1 MIDQQTFLWAI
12 QRINHI
18 AANVELDELLEQ
30 ALELLINLTAAQGGM
45 LCLYDTATNHLVLE
59 AVQGM
64 PALAYEHGQILPV
77 EDSFRG
83 YTPAMTR
90 AVFLPGGPSAD
101 TTTAHSRQTSEQTR
115 GLFPL
120 LLNNQK
126 PVGVVEVF
134 NVTPL
139 PTDDHVQQDLL
150 HTLLMLLA
158 THIDKARRL
167 RDAQR
172 RTHRL
177 MNLFDILSCMVTTLE
192 SQRLLDD
199 IMIYARE
206 LLNVET
212 TSIWLKDETTGE
224 MKLHIATSTSRKHA
238 QEIRVPTGEGIIGHV
253 TSTGMS
259 VVVND
264 VHQDE
269 HFYAAV
275 DRQLGFTTRSI
286 LCVPLQ
292 APHIQR
298 PLVQGIITDDI
309 IGGAQAVNKRDG
321 KPFND
326 EDRILFEMLAS
337 QAATILQILWLY
349 ETAEDAQRQR
359 AAAEDANRAKS
370 IFLSNM
376 SHELRTPLNAIIGYS
391 ELLAEDA
398 QDAGYEDIL
407 NDLMKIRS
415 SGAHLLTI
423 INDILDISKI
433 EAGKMELHPETFAIN
448 VLIDNVVATMHQI
461 ITKKGNKLEVFVAP
475 DIGKMH
481 TDLVKVRQSLFNLL
495 SNANKFTDYGTITLT
510 AQRKTASQTQ
520 DEDETEQQTGESI
533 IFQVADTGIGIA
545 PEHLHAI
552 FDAFSQGDAS
562 TTRTQGGTGLGLAIT
577 RKFCQMMGG
586 NLSVTSTVG
595 EGSTFTLL
603 LPVNIPQNAIHT
615 V

>member
-12 QRINHI
+12 QRVNHI

-45 LCLYDTATNHLVLE
+45 LCLYDTAANHLVLE
-59 AVQGM
+59 VVQGT
-64 PALAYEHGQILPV
+64 LAFPYEPGQVLPV
-77 EDSFRG
+77 EDSSRG
-83 YTPAMTR
+83 YTPAMTQ
-90 AVFLPGGPSAD
+90 AMFLAGMPSAD
-101 TTTAHSRQTSEQTR
+101 TTTAYSEKSSAQIR
-115 GLFPL
+115 GIFPL
-120 LLNNQK
+120 ILNNQR
-126 PVGVVEVF
+126 PVGLVEVF

-139 PTDDHVQQDLL
+139 AADDYEQQDLL

-158 THIDKARRL
+158 THIDKARQL
-167 RDAQR
+167 QDAQR
-172 RTHRL
+172 RTRRL

-224 MKLHIATSTSRKHA
+224 MKLHIATSTPREHA
-238 QEIRVPTGEGIIGHV
+238 QEIRVPAGEGIIGHV
-253 TSTGMS
+253 TSTGVS

-269 HFYAAV
+269 HFYASV
-275 DRQLGFTTRSI
+275 DQQLGFITHSI

-298 PLVQGIITDDI
+298 PLVQGIITEDI

-349 ETAEDAQRQR
+349 ETAEAAQRQR
-359 AAAEDANRAKS
+359 VAAEDANRAKS

-433 EAGKMELHPETFAIN
+433 EAGKMELHPEIFEIN

-461 ITKKGNKLEVFVAP
+461 ITKKGNKLEVFVGP
-475 DIGKMH
+475 ETGKMY
-481 TDLVKVRQSLFNLL
+481 TDLVKVRQCLFNLL

-510 AQRKTASQTQ
+510 AQRKTAPETQ
-520 DEDETEQQTGESI
+520 DTTDQHTGERI

-545 PEHLHAI
+545 PEHMHAI
-552 FDAFSQGDAS
+552 FDAFSQGDTS

-577 RKFCQMMGG
+577 RKFCLMMGG
-586 NLSVTSTVG
+586 DLNVTSTVG
-595 EGSTFTLL
+595 EGSTFTIL
-603 LPVNIPQNAIHT
+603 LPVNIPQNALHT